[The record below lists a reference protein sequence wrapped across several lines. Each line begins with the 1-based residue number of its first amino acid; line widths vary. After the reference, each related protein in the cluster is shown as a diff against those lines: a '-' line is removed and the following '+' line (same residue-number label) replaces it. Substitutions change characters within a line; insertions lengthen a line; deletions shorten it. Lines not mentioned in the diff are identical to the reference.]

1 VTVCRALAEARSRR
15 LLAAAILA
23 LLSGACATRRIT
35 LPQDAGMPMADAAA
49 VHAMVS
55 SSCRGIRTFTAEL
68 ALSARV
74 GSQRLRGRV
83 IAGFDRAGSM
93 RLEGV
98 APFGPP
104 AFVLA
109 ARPEEAVLLL
119 PRDER
124 VLRHPESR
132 DVLGALSGV
141 PLAPA
146 DLLAVLTGCVVQDPT
161 PAAGRLHERGWAS
174 IDLGGEATIY
184 LQRIANAWQVRA
196 ARRAPWEIEYDQW
209 LGGLPRVVRLRTLQG
224 QAPVDATLQVSEVET
239 NVDLPATAFTVAV
252 PPNTAEL
259 TLEELRRAG
268 PLRGQ

>member
-1 VTVCRALAEARSRR
+1 
-15 LLAAAILA
+15 
-23 LLSGACATRRIT
+23 
-35 LPQDAGMPMADAAA
+35 MADAAT
-49 VHAMVS
+49 VHETVS
-55 SSCRGIRTFTAEL
+55 AACRGIKTFTAEL
-68 ALSARV
+68 ALSGRV
-74 GSQRLRGRV
+74 GDQRLRGRV
-83 IAGFDRAGSM
+83 IAGFDRSGSM

-109 ARPEEAVLLL
+109 ARPGSAILLL

-124 VLRHPESR
+124 VVRHPDAR

-146 DLLAVLTGCVVQDPT
+146 DLLAVVTGCVVPDPA
-161 PAAGRLHERGWAS
+161 PSAGRLHERGWAS
-174 IDLGGEATIY
+174 IELGGGATAY
-184 LQRIANAWQVRA
+184 LQQVSGAWQVRA

-209 LGGLPRVVRLRTLQG
+209 LGGLPRLVRLRASEG
-224 QAPVDATLQVSEVET
+224 QAPVDAAVQVSQIET
-239 NVDLPATAFTVAV
+239 NVDLPATAFTLDI

-259 TLEELRRAG
+259 TLDELRRAG